1 MEEVSGLTG
10 SPSKA
15 SKMGGSPSPA
25 KSKSGSPKKNPVKS
39 PSKSP
44 STVKLG
50 SSRIPVLLQKKT
62 IGAKSKTMVC
72 QVDDPKLTFVGDSGA
87 VGRLTVDEK
96 NLKVDLKGRQY
107 DGTIQPGPTV
117 MLLNLAPAVGK
128 DKKEGDVARIE
139 MMSDEFVELNFTKDV
154 LSGLMGD
161 YQGAADTDDESAAGS
176 VGSTD
181 SKGKK
186 KRKGV
191 VISQVTNKKR
201 KTGPKKKKK

>member
-1 MEEVSGLTG
+1 MDLAVSPRTSQKG
-10 SPSKA
+10 S
-15 SKMGGSPSPA
+15 SPTSA
-25 KSKSGSPKKNPVKS
+25 KSNSSSPKKS
-39 PSKSP
+39 PSKI
-44 STVKLG
+44 STNMELKDH
-50 SSRIPVLLQKKT
+50 RIPVLMQKKT
-62 IGAKSKTMVC
+62 LGTKSRTMVC
-72 QVDDPKLTFVGDSGA
+72 QVDDPKLTFAGDSGA
-87 VGRLTVDEK
+87 VGRLTVSEK
-96 NLKVDLKGRQY
+96 NIKIDLKGRQY

-128 DKKEGDVARIE
+128 DKKEGEVARIE

-161 YQGAADTDDESAAGS
+161 YQGAADSDNESGVGS

-181 SKGKK
+181 STKK

-201 KTGPKKKKK
+201 KTGAKSRKKK